1 MVWVA
6 IVAALCSLMAQH
18 LGLAEEIAKTAMKIA
33 QCPKCTTM
41 WGTLAVLLLCG
52 YDVFAAI
59 ALALLAA
66 YASFWLGL
74 PLMILQKLYN
84 WLWQKLNR

>member
-1 MVWVA
+1 MFLRLSRGV
-6 IVAALCSLMAQH
+6 C
-18 LGLAEEIAKTAMKIA
+18 
-33 QCPKCTTM
+33 
-41 WGTLAVLLLCG
+41 AVLLLCG

-74 PLMILQKLYN
+74 LILIL
-84 WLWQKLNR
+84 